1 MRTFLVISLVVF
13 LAVALLAF
21 RAGDAIWKSVA
32 MAGPEGAPVRME
44 PAAQGVLVETVSAPG
59 TVEPKRKVD
68 VSAEVSARIVE
79 LPHREGDRVRAGEL
93 IMRLDDR
100 DLKAALQSAEARRDG
115 ERYRLE
121 AERSRIVGTQTTL
134 ESARATAQRQE
145 ALFRSG
151 DISRQAYED
160 AVTKVRDLESSFQA
174 QKNTIVQLEKSLAA
188 AEAQIEQQREALRKT
203 VVVSAIDGVITQLN
217 AEVGELVVVGTM
229 NNPGTKVMTIADLN
243 RMKLTAKVSE
253 SDVPRVALKQP
264 AEVRI
269 NGYKNRIFGGFVE
282 EIALQRTTEK
292 DGTGYFKTGVALD
305 LQGEQIFSGLG
316 GNVDISIA
324 THTGLKLPS
333 QAVVERKIEDL
344 PPAVRSSPLIAQGRK
359 TTSVVFLAINGR
371 AVATPVR
378 TGPSNL
384 TDTIVVDGLKE
395 GDVVITGPFKAL
407 EKLKDD
413 DRVRPEE
420 TPAAGAAGAPAAA
433 PAATQDKPAEGA
445 APATR

>member
-1 MRTFLVISLVVF
+1 M
-13 LAVALLAF
+13 
-21 RAGDAIWKSVA
+21 
-32 MAGPEGAPVRME
+32 
-44 PAAQGVLVETVSAPG
+44 
-59 TVEPKRKVD
+59 
-68 VSAEVSARIVE
+68 
-79 LPHREGDRVRAGEL
+79 
-93 IMRLDDR
+93 
-100 DLKAALQSAEARRDG
+100 
-115 ERYRLE
+115 
-121 AERSRIVGTQTTL
+121 
-134 ESARATAQRQE
+134 
-145 ALFRSG
+145 
-151 DISRQAYED
+151 
-160 AVTKVRDLESSFQA
+160 
-174 QKNTIVQLEKSLAA
+174 
-188 AEAQIEQQREALRKT
+188 
-203 VVVSAIDGVITQLN
+203 
-217 AEVGELVVVGTM
+217 
-229 NNPGTKVMTIADLN
+229 
-243 RMKLTAKVSE
+243 
-253 SDVPRVALKQP
+253 
-264 AEVRI
+264 RI